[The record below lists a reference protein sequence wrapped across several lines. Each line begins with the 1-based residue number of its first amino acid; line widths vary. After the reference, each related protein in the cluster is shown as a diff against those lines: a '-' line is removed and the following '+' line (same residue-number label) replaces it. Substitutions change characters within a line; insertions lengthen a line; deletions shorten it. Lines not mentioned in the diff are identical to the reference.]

1 MIIVADI
8 VRPMF
13 SVGEND
19 IAKLNKPPS
28 ALLSKRLGSKRTVKK
43 KKGHSNK
50 KQVKNTWFKIVMGR
64 YKMFL
69 AN

>member
-13 SVGEND
+13 SVREND

-43 KKGHSNK
+43 KKG
-50 KQVKNTWFKIVMGR
+50 IVIKSRSKTHGS
-64 YKMFL
+64 KLSWEGIKCF
-69 AN
+69 